1 MIDKTHT
8 FINLEDD
15 HEYESF
21 YDFGK
26 TYEEHPNAIQIK
38 DDQQVT
44 PTKGDG
50 KTESVGQ
57 EWEDIDLEDA
67 NEEEVK
73 DEGEIEGQKKLDDET
88 QSFSIVDTPE
98 TPKQEA
104 DNVPSSSDVKP
115 DNFGA
120 ESVSSIRQDA
130 RKGKTREEAALG
142 LNIKQAE
149 LMDTGEIRL
158 PNGKIVGHRQ
168 F

>member
-8 FINLEDD
+8 FINLADD

-26 TYEEHPNAIQIK
+26 TYEAHPNAIQMEEN
-38 DDQQVT
+38 QQAT

-50 KTESVGQ
+50 KTPSVGH
-57 EWEDIDLEDA
+57 EWEDIDFEDA

-73 DEGEIEGQKKLDDET
+73 DKAEIEGEKKLDDET

-98 TPKQEA
+98 TPKNEEG
-104 DNVPSSSDVKP
+104 NVPSSSEVKP

-120 ESVSSIRQDA
+120 ESVSSIKQDA